1 MKNKFL
7 TSYLEKHAI
16 TLDDDSQKALDDFD
30 PETAYAKSNGDEAK
44 FISFTQH
51 RILVGKVSN
60 LINRMKNAGA
70 DTAEMVRALKHL
82 LVLVGAPT
90 HSLDWRKSA
99 KDNGIEE
106 LMHKYTQKC
115 PGYDYLPGRGSQKLK
130 GEHSKWKL
138 SET

>member
-16 TLDDDSQKALDDFD
+16 TLDDDSQKALDDFN
-30 PETAYAKSNGDEAK
+30 PKSAYANGNGDGTK

-70 DTAEMVRALKHL
+70 DAADMVRALKHL
-82 LVLVGAPT
+82 LVLVDAPK
-90 HSLDWRKSA
+90 HFLDWSKSA
-99 KDNGIEE
+99 EDNGIEE
-106 LMHKYTQKC
+106 LMRKYTQKC
-115 PGYDYLPGRGSQKLK
+115 PVKIVTPDGVFKN
-130 GEHSKWKL
+130 
-138 SET
+138 